1 MTLEALLGSGVTEK
15 EIDVNLEND
24 VTTGVVD
31 TRGKFAAGVN
41 FTSGQFDVMSL
52 LTAVQ
57 LKL

>member
-1 MTLEALLGSGVTEK
+1 MTFGGTLLGSGVT

-41 FTSGQFDVMSL
+41 YIFGHFAACVID
-52 LTAVQ
+52 TAMH
-57 LKL
+57 LEL